1 MIESLHELGL
11 SDEAIALAQGML
23 LGDKSG
29 LSSEVVSAF
38 RTAGMS
44 HIMAVSGLHV
54 GIIMSIIWICFRPVE
69 MLVGYLAP
77 LNHHHVDHLDMFPS
91 RRDARRVFG
100 TSQPHRP
107 LRAG

>member
-1 MIESLHELGL
+1 MLESLHELGL

-77 LNHHHVDHLDMFPS
+77 LNS
-91 RRDARRVFG
+91 A
-100 TSQPHRP
+100 SS
-107 LRAG
+107 